1 MVQGWVGVALATA
14 FVLTTALCAV
24 SLAVH
29 GARRTPR
36 LAAAEANHV
45 VMGVAMILMVMPS
58 TAGLVSPTVGVVL
71 FGLAAVGWV
80 GLLLVGRLLGEPLGS
95 IIGCGRCTGHPVHLL
110 ALDAAMVVMYLAMLP
125 PPVPMTAMPGM
136 SGMEGMDHGAHAS
149 SSPVLTGVGV
159 VLAVYLA
166 AHALATAVVV
176 RRTPEP
182 VPAGGAALSAPV
194 RVAVRGTVQLVGQ
207 AGMGLAMAA
216 MLLVGHSG

>member
-29 GARRTPR
+29 GPRRSR
-36 LAAAEANHV
+36 RVAAAEANHV
-45 VMGVAMILMVMPS
+45 VMGVGMILMVAPA

-71 FGLAAVGWV
+71 FGVAAVGWL
-80 GLLLVGRLLGEPLGS
+80 GLLVVGRLLGGPLGS

-125 PPVPMTAMPGM
+125 PPMPAMA
-136 SGMEGMDHGAHAS
+136 GMEGMDHGAHAS
-149 SSPVLTGVGV
+149 SSPALTAVGV
-159 VLAVYLA
+159 VLALYLA
-166 AHALATAVVV
+166 AHAVATAVVL

-182 VPAGGAALSAPV
+182 VPAGGAALPGPV
-194 RVAVRGTVQLVGQ
+194 RVAVRGNVQLVGQ

-216 MLLVGHSG
+216 MLLVGH

>member
-29 GARRTPR
+29 GPRRSRR

-45 VMGVAMILMVMPS
+45 VMGVAMIVMVMPS
-58 TAGLVSPTVGVVL
+58 TAGLVSTTAGVVL
-71 FGLAAVGWV
+71 FGLAAVGWL

-125 PPVPMTAMPGM
+125 PPTAPMPGM
-136 SGMEGMDHGAHAS
+136 AGMEGMDHGAHAA
-149 SSPVLTGVGV
+149 SSPVLVVVGM

-166 AHALATAVVV
+166 AHAVATAVVL

-182 VPAGGAALSAPV
+182 VPAGGAALPAPV
-194 RVAVRGTVQLVGQ
+194 RVAVRGNVQLVGQ

-216 MLLVGHSG
+216 MLLVGH